1 MSRKK
6 SDWILVTGIFCV
18 VGLFVIGLMR
28 FATFY
33 QANPQRS
40 IVGALFGAALVWG
53 LGVWIVR
60 RPAGLRL
67 PGKGGQ
73 IVCGLLCAAAFAV
86 ALNAEGLTGDIFVP
100 IAILLAVVTLV
111 YPAFSGFGGIRHLPK
126 APPRA
131 PLPEEAKPKRKERRK
146 ASSKRNG
153 QPRKRR

>member
-6 SDWILVTGIFCV
+6 NDWILVTGIFCV
-18 VGLFVIGLMR
+18 VGLFILGLMR
-28 FATFY
+28 FSLFY

-53 LGVWIVR
+53 LGGWIVR

-73 IVCGLLCAAAFAV
+73 IVCGLLCAAAFAC
-86 ALNAEGLTGDIFVP
+86 AMSTDGLTGDISAL
-100 IAILLAVVTLV
+100 IAIMLAVVTLV
-111 YPAFSGFGGIRHLPK
+111 YPAFSGFGGIRPLPK
-126 APPRA
+126 APPRE

-146 ASSKRNG
+146 PSSKRSG